1 MEFRL
6 IIFNIQSTVSNV
18 KSTFIIITFRIF
30 FLQNPLQLILIFRM
44 VKTLPSIL
52 LSLIYL
58 SLNSNIMTKMW
69 NNKIDYIFDKNVRN
83 EQFE

>member
-1 MEFRL
+1 M
-6 IIFNIQSTVSNV
+6 IIFNIQSTVNNV

-44 VKTLPSIL
+44 VKTLPFIL